1 MEEWSVKVDS
11 TNEHRVVYQYS
22 SKQSKAFLVSLVNKP
37 GWIPVKLTQ
46 RGVNRHYGKS
56 IHSVVTTVAPYLVMD
71 MIFTSTAMLQSAKS
85 PTQVLDGPTFHHS
98 LLSTLAA
105 PRSQPEVSIF
115 NVMKLKYFTEIL
127 KGK

>member
-1 MEEWSVKVDS
+1 MKCARRFHKRAQSC
-11 TNEHRVVYQYS
+11 VYQYS
-22 SKQSKAFLVSLVNKP
+22 SKQSKAFLVSLVNKL

-71 MIFTSTAMLQSAKS
+71 MIFTSPAMLQSEKKS
-85 PTQVLDGPTFHHS
+85 YSSPGWTYIPSFIAFNPSGCTQSFSAGSFYFQRD
-98 LLSTLAA
+98 
-105 PRSQPEVSIF
+105 EVE
-115 NVMKLKYFTEIL
+115 VFTEIL